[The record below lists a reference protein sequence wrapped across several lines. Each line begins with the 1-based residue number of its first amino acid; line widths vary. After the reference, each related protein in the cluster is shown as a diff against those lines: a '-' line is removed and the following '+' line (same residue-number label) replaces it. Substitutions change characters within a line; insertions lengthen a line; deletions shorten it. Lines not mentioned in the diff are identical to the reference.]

1 MPAMSVTCANCRRR
15 GHGIEE
21 CRTRT
26 RAHTSAPPK
35 SKLDN
40 ACFNCNQE
48 GDYSRQCP
56 LPRKGGSRPPSS
68 EAQNTTNEQLQH
80 PKVSQVKDNDVT
92 THAVYL
98 PATLGKIK
106 LNCLLDSRCDV
117 TIMPAKLKK
126 GGREEGRK
134 GGKIFLSLYI
144 TFFLFFFLPDDQPA
158 GIPVCPSLPPSFPPS
173 FPTSLPPSKKKKIK
187 NNK

>member
-15 GHGIEE
+15 GHGIEK

-26 RAHTSAPPK
+26 RAHTCAPPK
-35 SKLDN
+35 SKLNN

-80 PKVSQVKDNDVT
+80 PKVSHVKDNDVT
-92 THAVYL
+92 TNAVYL

-106 LNCLLDSRCDV
+106 LNCLLDSGCDV
-117 TIMPAKLKK
+117 AIMPAKLNKE
-126 GGREEGRK
+126 GREETNEGE
-134 GGKIFLSLYI
+134 KIFHSFYI
-144 TFFLFFFLPDDQPA
+144 SFFLSACRPACLLSFLTASLP
-158 GIPVCPSLPPSFPPS
+158 PSLPPFFPPS
-173 FPTSLPPSKKKKIK
+173 LLLSLPPSLPPSKK
-187 NNK
+187 